1 MPTYRNKPIDHVI
14 DVRTKLEFWLG
25 HVKGADCIPVHR
37 LEEALKERTDIATN
51 ARILLYCASGSRSA
65 VAASMMQRLGY
76 RHVVNGGAYTTVAS
90 ELSPT

>member
-25 HVKGADCIPVHR
+25 HVKGAECIPVDR
-37 LEEALKERTDIATN
+37 LEQALPQRAEIAMN

-76 RHVVNGGAYTTVAS
+76 RHVVNGGAYTTVAR
-90 ELSPT
+90 ELSST